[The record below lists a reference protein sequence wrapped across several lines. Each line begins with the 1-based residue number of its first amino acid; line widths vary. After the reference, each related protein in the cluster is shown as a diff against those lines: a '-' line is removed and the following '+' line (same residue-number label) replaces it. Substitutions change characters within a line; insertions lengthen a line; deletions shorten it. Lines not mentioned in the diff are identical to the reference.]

1 MIVLTLSSCP
11 ATLRGDVTKWLTEID
26 TGVFVGQASAR
37 VRDELWKRVCKH
49 IGNGRAVMAFTTR
62 NEQGYSYYTCNTPWK
77 TVDYDGIVLIQQPL
91 PVKNETQT
99 NLENE
104 KQTKKNIKAKDQQ
117 TKESPI
123 TKQPVKE
130 VAKPVASKTTRRKKE
145 LPYQEWPTEK
155 PLPFD
160 FTVLDLET
168 TGLDPEND
176 QIIEIAC
183 VRYRQ
188 GSAQE
193 TYQNVIQISIPL
205 PDLIVK
211 MTGITDDMLNQ
222 TGISLSDAIRDTLD
236 FVGGDVL
243 IGHNIAFDI
252 SFLKAACDR
261 LGIEPFVFRAI
272 DTVFL
277 SRTKLM
283 EQVPNY
289 RLETLLQYFHL
300 ASKQMHR
307 AFPDAKSTAEL
318 YLKLNEI

>member
-1 MIVLTLSSCP
+1 MIVLTLSLCP

-26 TGVFVGQASAR
+26 TGVFVGPASAR
-37 VRDELWKRVCKH
+37 VRDELWERVCKH
-49 IGNGRAVMAFTTR
+49 IGNGRAIMAFTTR
-62 NEQGYSYYTCNTPWK
+62 NEQGYSFYTCNTPWK

-91 PVKNETQT
+91 PEKNETQT
-99 NLENE
+99 KLEKE
-104 KQTKKNIKAKDQQ
+104 KQVKKNVKAKAQD

-123 TKQPVKE
+123 TKQPVNE
-130 VAKPVASKTTRRKKE
+130 VARPAASRTTRRKKE
-145 LPYQEWPTEK
+145 LPYQEWPTGQ

-176 QIIEIAC
+176 LIIEIAC

-188 GSAQE
+188 GRAQE
-193 TYQNVIQISIPL
+193 TYHNMIQISTPL
-205 PDLIVK
+205 PALIVK
-211 MTGITDDMLNQ
+211 LTGITDDMLNQ
-222 TGISLSDAIRDTLD
+222 AGTSLSEAVRDTLD

-243 IGHNIAFDI
+243 IGHNVAFDI

-261 LGIEPFVFRAI
+261 LDIEPIVFRAI

-277 SRTKLM
+277 SRSRLT

-307 AFPDAKSTAEL
+307 ALPDAKSTAEL